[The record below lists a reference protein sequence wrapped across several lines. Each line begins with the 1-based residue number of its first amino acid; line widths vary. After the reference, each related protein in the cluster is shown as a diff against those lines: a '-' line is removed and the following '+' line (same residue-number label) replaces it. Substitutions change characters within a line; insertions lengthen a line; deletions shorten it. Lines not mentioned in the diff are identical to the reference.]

1 MIQDKIHYIRSLC
14 MFWRDDMK
22 NLFNRVYQRS
32 SKHEGH
38 EVGSRFKLKIEKAG
52 YTLIPD

>member
-1 MIQDKIHYIRSLC
+1 MNDLGWNTLYKMIWK
-14 MFWRDDMK
+14 
-22 NLFNRVYQRS
+22 FNRVYQRS